1 MCKADTLNIHNSAVD
16 CNDAESSELLAL
28 KANKYMY
35 SFVKIQCFDNSR
47 FIASILGGWPV
58 AINKRFVKT
67 KCFDNFMLNYI
78 RYIAPILGGWP
89 VRKVNNHLDL
99 CKSLNSSQWME

>member
-35 SFVKIQCFDNSR
+35 SFVKIQCFDNST
-47 FIASILGGWPV
+47 ILGGRPV
-58 AINKRFVKT
+58 AINK
-67 KCFDNFMLNYI
+67 
-78 RYIAPILGGWP
+78 
-89 VRKVNNHLDL
+89 DL
-99 CKSLNSSQWME
+99 SKKNVLTI

>member
-35 SFVKIQCFDNSR
+35 SFVKFQCFDNST
-47 FIASILGGWPV
+47 ILGGWPG
-58 AINKRFVKT
+58 AINK
-67 KCFDNFMLNYI
+67 
-78 RYIAPILGGWP
+78 
-89 VRKVNNHLDL
+89 DL
-99 CKSLNSSQWME
+99 SKQNVLTNSC